1 MAALEA
7 QPYQTRQDDQEGPLR
22 AWFGELPIFIR
33 PSLLRAFLLAQV
45 PLMTQAASDPKAKT
59 LRFALKAVARLA
71 MDIMV
76 LPHARRGE
84 VPMPDMAAM
93 KADILGYS
101 IVYWSDLML
110 YSLASTPWELLYVEQ
125 ADGSIEITGV
135 APAGDTAA
143 VLAGDA
149 SVIDSDELREAGDPT
164 GELAGRGAVGT
175 VVLGGNDG
183 EWQDD
188 VRQKVD
194 AGDAASL
201 A

>member
-7 QPYQTRQDDQEGPLR
+7 QPYQTRQDDQEVPVR
-22 AWFGELPIFIR
+22 AWLGELPVFIR
-33 PSLLRAFLLAQV
+33 PSLLRAFLVAQV
-45 PLMTQAASDPKAKT
+45 PLVTQVATDPKAKT

-71 MDIMV
+71 MDIVV
-76 LPHARRGE
+76 LPRARRGE
-84 VPMPDMAAM
+84 LPMPDVVAM
-93 KADILGYS
+93 RADILGYS

-125 ADGSIEITGV
+125 PDGSIEITGV

-149 SVIDSDELREAGDPT
+149 GVVDSDELREAGDPT

-175 VVLGGNDG
+175 VVSGGHDG
-183 EWQDD
+183 ERQDD
-188 VRQKVD
+188 VRQEID